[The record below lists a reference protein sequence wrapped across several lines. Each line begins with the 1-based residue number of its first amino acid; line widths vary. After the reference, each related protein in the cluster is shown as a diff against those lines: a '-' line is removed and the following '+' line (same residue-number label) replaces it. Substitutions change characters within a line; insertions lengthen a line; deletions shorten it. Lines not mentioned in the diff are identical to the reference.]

1 MKRKIHSFTLIELL
15 VVIAIIAIL
24 AGMLLPALA
33 KARATARGIAC
44 VNNRKQV
51 PMIMTFYADDCKG
64 WTFSSQYALYGK
76 LQTTGYLETLGY
88 INKKNEKVFSCSEM
102 RDVASQTIWT
112 KFCFNEIISRNIA
125 YTSAKLNAKYTATF
139 GWTTGV
145 SWCGFKPSTM
155 PAGTTELAWVNDAEC
170 LFSTPAFPHD
180 NKSTTVYVD
189 GHVDMLKLQAV
200 GRFRTRSD
208 RKYMHNTAELANPNI
223 YIALG
228 GNNSY
233 SSHPPFKLTY

>member
-1 MKRKIHSFTLIELL
+1 MKKKVQLFTLIELL
-15 VVIAIIAIL
+15 VVISIIAIL
-24 AGMLLPALA
+24 AGMLLPALT

-51 PMIMTFYADDCKG
+51 PMILTFYADDCKG

-76 LQTTGYLETLGY
+76 IQTTGYLETLGY
-88 INKKNEKVFSCSEM
+88 INKKNQKVFSCSEM
-102 RDVASQTIWT
+102 RDVASQTTWS
-112 KFCFNEIISRNIA
+112 KFCFTEIICRNLA
-125 YTSAKLNAKYTATF
+125 YKSDSLNKKYTASF
-139 GWTTGV
+139 GWTSGV

-155 PAGTTELAWVNDAEC
+155 PAGTTELAWANDAEC

-180 NKSTTVYVD
+180 NKSTTIYVD

-200 GRFRTRSD
+200 GRFRTRSE
-208 RKYMHNTAELANPNI
+208 RKYMFDTTQLANPKI

-233 SSHPPFKLTY
+233 TSMKPFKLPY